1 MTDNDDRSFIE
12 NMISRLK
19 QERDELAVQIHLGK
33 QEAKEEWDKVQEKL
47 QKVADDFDPVKDA
60 VEESASNVFQSLKLV
75 GEEIVESFGRIRSS
89 ITEE

>member
-47 QKVADDFDPVKDA
+47 QKMADDFDPVKDA